1 MSQQYKVLVL
11 DGVSARGVECLEQIE
26 EFSVEVAKSKSEEE
40 LLECITGVHALIVRS
55 GTKVPRSVIEKADCL
70 KVIGRAGVGVDN
82 VDVKAATEKGIVV
95 MNTPS
100 GNTIS
105 TAEHAFSLML
115 SMARNIPQA
124 HGSMREGRWDRKLYQ
139 GVEIN
144 NKVLGIVGMG
154 RIGTEFARRAFAFGM
169 RVLAY
174 DPYLS
179 LNRARTLQVELY
191 EDLDEM
197 LAECDFITLHI
208 PMTDK
213 TRGIIN
219 KKNLAKCKPDLRIIN
234 CARGGL
240 VDEDDLLEALEAGT
254 IGGAAFDVY
263 TEEPPGADFQLRE
276 QKNFIMTPHLGAS
289 TAEAQE
295 NVGIEVAESTRD
307 LLLHGTVRN
316 AVNVPSVDA
325 KTLETLKPY
334 IDLSRKLGLIL
345 AQLAPKRVSSLT
357 IDYCGK
363 IKEQD
368 TTAVTRS
375 AVKGFLQHIYNTN
388 VNEIN
393 VTHFAETLGMSY
405 SESRDATE
413 ADYSELITLSA
424 KTEDGQV
431 RTISGTLFGIIPRIV
446 RIHHFNLET
455 PPEGVLLVMENRDR
469 PGIVGLVGTLLAKHE
484 VNIAN
489 MSLARSEA
497 GSHALSVLNLDS
509 MPNAEVIEELLED
522 ENILSV
528 KAVEVNA

>member
-1 MSQQYKVLVL
+1 MSDKFTVLVL
-11 DGVSARGVECLEQIE
+11 DGVSERGVETLKQRP
-26 EFSVEVAKSKSEEE
+26 EFSVVVDKKKTEEE
-40 LLECITGVHALIVRS
+40 LLEAIVGVDALIVRS
-55 GTKVPRSVIEKADCL
+55 ATKVPRSVIEKADRL
-70 KVIGRAGVGVDN
+70 RVIGRAGVGVDN
-82 VDVKAATEKGIVV
+82 VDVKAATERGIVV

-124 HGSMREGRWDRKLYQ
+124 HGSMKAGRWDRKLYQ
-139 GVEIN
+139 GVEIY
-144 NKVLGIVGMG
+144 NKTLGIVGMG

-169 RVLAY
+169 RVLAF

-179 LNRARTLQVELY
+179 HSRARTLQVELF
-191 EDLDEM
+191 ESLDEM
-197 LAECDFITLHI
+197 LAECDFLTLHI
-208 PMTDK
+208 PMTEE
-213 TRGIIN
+213 TRGILN
-219 KKNLAKCKPDLRIIN
+219 KKNLQRCKPGLRIIN

-240 VDEDDLLEALEAGT
+240 VDEADLNEALKNEIIA
-254 IGGAAFDVY
+254 GAAFDVY
-263 TEEPPGADFQLRE
+263 TEEPPSESFALRE
-276 QKNFIMTPHLGAS
+276 RDNFIMTPHLGAS

-316 AVNVPSVDA
+316 AINVPSVDA

-334 IDLSRKLGLIL
+334 IDLSGKLGRIL
-345 AQLAPKRVSSLT
+345 SQLAPKRVSSLT
-357 IDYCGK
+357 VDYAGK

-368 TTAVTRS
+368 TTAVTRA
-375 AVKGFLQHIYNTN
+375 AVKGFLQHIFTEQ

-405 SESRDATE
+405 SESRDAFE
-413 ADYSELITLSA
+413 GDYSEMITVSA
-424 KTEDGQV
+424 KTEDGQT
-431 RTISGTLFGIIPRIV
+431 RTISGTLFGKIPRIV

-455 PPEGVLLVMENRDR
+455 PPEGVLLVMENRDK
-469 PGIVGLVGTLLAKHE
+469 PGIVGLVGTLLAKHD

-489 MSLARSEA
+489 MSLARAAE
-497 GSHALSVLNLDS
+497 GSQALSVLNLDS
-509 MPNAEVIEELLED
+509 MPGPEVLAELLEE

-528 KAVEVNA
+528 KAVDVS